1 MALLLLCLVPRL
13 CATLVC
19 SQTGLCGLGKGVGG
33 WGGGGGVGVPQILL
47 GLCGLVARHSNF
59 SPFAK
64 NVSQLDN
71 V

>member
-33 WGGGGGVGVPQILL
+33 WGGVGVHQILL

-71 V
+71 A